1 MFKSFNLINHTKENM
16 VLPTDAEREFDQIQH
31 SENSQAV
38 SFQILNQYL
47 QKILLQN
54 FTSQMG
60 FQNWN
65 GE

>member
-1 MFKSFNLINHTKENM
+1 
-16 VLPTDAEREFDQIQH
+16 
-31 SENSQAV
+31 V